1 MVMLHIKNNHVCSN
15 ILANILPAAP
25 SPDSGDQ
32 KVKFSFAEHGH
43 VAYQIKENRKCSHI
57 IANIIF
63 AAPLPPTHP
72 GGQKVKIQLFQK
84 MVMDRQ
90 NGMANAATW

>member
-1 MVMLHIKNNHVCSN
+1 MLHIKMAIAHAVTYKQIFC
-15 ILANILPAAP
+15 PQPP

-32 KVKFSFAEHGH
+32 KVKFNFAEHGH
-43 VAYQIKENRKCSHI
+43 VAYQIKENRECSHI
-57 IANIIF
+57 VANIIR
-63 AAPLPPTHP
+63 AAPLPPTDP